1 MDFNRE
7 FRLNSSQIQ
16 HLFVKRQLDETLANL
31 TTIEDIVPALHFGIE
46 NLQREKDKEITS

>member
-16 HLFVKRQLDETLANL
+16 HLFVMRAVAERLQD
-31 TTIEDIVPALHFGIE
+31 